1 MKVKAGMIQ
10 NKGDLFMK
18 VIGLTGGIGSG
29 KSTVS
34 RMLRGLGA
42 KIIDADQV
50 AREVVEKG
58 KPALK
63 EIADTFGDETLHED
77 GTLNRKKLGS
87 IIFSDEEKR
96 LKLND
101 ITHPRIIEA
110 INKKIAK
117 CKSDK
122 CTDLLVLDCALLF
135 EMDMEDL
142 VEESWLV
149 SLDRDTQI
157 KRIMSRDAMTQI
169 DAENRVNSQ
178 MSLEEK
184 ARRAT
189 RIIDNSSVVNETHKQ
204 VMDLWNEAVREEKI
218 KK

>member
-50 AREVVEKG
+50 AREIVKKG
-58 KPALK
+58 KPALT
-63 EIADTFGDETLHED
+63 EIAETFGEDTLLED
-77 GTLNRKKLGS
+77 GTLDRRKLGT

-96 LKLND
+96 LKLNQ
-101 ITHPRIIEA
+101 ITHPRIREEINAQIE
-110 INKKIAK
+110 K
-117 CKSDK
+117 CKVDN
-122 CTDLLVLDCALLF
+122 CTDLIVLDCALLF
-135 EMDMEDL
+135 EMDMETM

-149 SLDRDTQI
+149 SLDKETQL
-157 KRIMSRDAMTQI
+157 KRIMSRDALSKS
-169 DAENRVNSQ
+169 DAQLRINAQ
-178 MSLEEK
+178 MSLSEK
-184 ARRAT
+184 AKKAT
-189 RIIDNSSVVNETHKQ
+189 RIIDNSSVVNETHQQ
-204 VMDLWNEAVREEKI
+204 VLELWNKAILEEKS
-218 KK
+218 

>member
-1 MKVKAGMIQ
+1 
-10 NKGDLFMK
+10 MK

-63 EIADTFGDETLHED
+63 EIAETFGEDTLLED

-87 IIFSDEEKR
+87 IIFSDEKKR
-96 LKLND
+96 LKLNE
-101 ITHPRIIEA
+101 ITHPRIIEE
-110 INKKIAK
+110 INDQIEK
-117 CKSDK
+117 CKEDK
-122 CTDLLVLDCALLF
+122 CTDLIVLDCALLF
-135 EMDMEDL
+135 EMNMEDM

-149 SLDRDTQI
+149 SLDRETQI
-157 KRIMSRDAMTQI
+157 RRIMARDELSKN
-169 DAENRVNSQ
+169 DAENRVNAQ
-178 MSLEEK
+178 MSLSEK
-184 ARRAT
+184 AEKAT
-189 RIIDNSSVVNETHKQ
+189 RIIDNSSAVNETHKQ
-204 VMDLWNEAVREEKI
+204 VMEIWNEAVREEKN

>member
-1 MKVKAGMIQ
+1 
-10 NKGDLFMK
+10 MK

-63 EIADTFGDETLHED
+63 EIAETFGEETLLED
-77 GTLNRKKLGS
+77 GSLNRKKLGS
-87 IIFSDEEKR
+87 IIFNDEEKR
-96 LKLND
+96 LKLNE

-110 INKKIAK
+110 INNKIEN
-117 CKSDK
+117 CKANK
-122 CTDLLVLDCALLF
+122 CTDVVVLDCALLF
-135 EMDMEDL
+135 EMNMDDL

-149 SLDRDTQI
+149 SLDKDTQI
-157 KRIMSRDAMTQI
+157 RRIMARDELSKADAKKRIEA
-169 DAENRVNSQ
+169 Q
-178 MSLEEK
+178 MPLEEK
-184 ARRAT
+184 VEKAT
-189 RIIDNSSVVNETHKQ
+189 RIIDNSSAVNETHKQ
-204 VMDLWNEAVREEKI
+204 VMEIWDQAVREEKRI
-218 KK
+218 KDQ

>member
-1 MKVKAGMIQ
+1 
-10 NKGDLFMK
+10 MK

-63 EIADTFGDETLHED
+63 EIAETFGEETLYED

-87 IIFSDEEKR
+87 IIFSDDEKR
-96 LKLND
+96 LKLNE
-101 ITHPRIIEA
+101 ITHPRIIEE
-110 INKKIAK
+110 IHRKIDK
-117 CKSDK
+117 CKSDQ

-135 EMDMEDL
+135 EMDMENL

-149 SLDRDTQI
+149 SLDKETQI
-157 KRIMSRDAMTQI
+157 KRIMTRDDMTLT

-184 ARRAT
+184 AQRAT

-204 VMDLWNEAVREEKI
+204 VMELWNEAVREEKE